1 MHVENDCSTERLGLS
16 EAIKWRAS
24 KGLQD
29 LKWGLGDRKQET
41 E

>member
-29 LKWGLGDRKQET
+29 LK
-41 E
+41 